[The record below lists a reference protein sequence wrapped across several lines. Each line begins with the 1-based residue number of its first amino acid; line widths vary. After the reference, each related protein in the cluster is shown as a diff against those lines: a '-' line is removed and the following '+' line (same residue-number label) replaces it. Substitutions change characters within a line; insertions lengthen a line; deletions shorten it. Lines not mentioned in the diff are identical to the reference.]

1 MGQTILIVEDNPVN
15 MELETD
21 LLEVAGYRVLQ
32 AATADIGLRLAREE
46 KPDLILMDVS
56 LPGTDGL
63 TALKLLRADSRTQ
76 AIPVVIVTAHA
87 MKGDEERA
95 QQAGAAGYITK
106 PIQTRAFARQVA
118 GFLAARDAGSAP
130 QIPDSGP
137 PSRLE
142 IL

>member
-21 LLEVAGYRVLQ
+21 LLELAGYRVVQ
-32 AATADIGLRLAREE
+32 ATTAEAGLKTAREE
-46 KPDLILMDVS
+46 QPHLILMDVS

-63 TALKLLRADSRTQ
+63 TALQQLEADPVTQ

-95 QQAGAAGYITK
+95 RQAGCAGYITK
-106 PIQTRAFARQVA
+106 PIQTRHFARIIA
-118 GFLAARDAGSAP
+118 GFLASSNSPTTPPEPKAGPKEHS
-130 QIPDSGP
+130 
-137 PSRLE
+137 
-142 IL
+142 